1 LRKRWGKN
9 YSLRGCRGKRKNE
22 GKRAKVGRGREKDER
37 ASGREGK
44 TWSYY
49 FHVSIRETGLIN
61 ATGPVNG
68 GKAAGPEAA
77 GFSHCIS
84 CSSYCSRA
92 F

>member
-1 LRKRWGKN
+1 MREPAGEKEKR
-9 YSLRGCRGKRKNE
+9 
-22 GKRAKVGRGREKDER
+22 
-37 ASGREGK
+37 
-44 TWSYY
+44 SYY

-77 GFSHCIS
+77 GLVHCIS

-92 F
+92 L